1 MYYSPSPPTA
11 GNRCLSTLQK
21 ITERTRER
29 ECETGIEKDEAI
41 WRERE
46 RDEERGMRGVVAR
59 ELERGTDREMKLR
72 RV

>member
-1 MYYSPSPPTA
+1 M
-11 GNRCLSTLQK
+11 
-21 ITERTRER
+21 E
-29 ECETGIEKDEAI
+29 
-41 WRERE
+41 RERE